1 MKALITGEDT
11 MNFANEMDRRDLE
24 LKSVMAVWVAFVA
37 MSAVFLGQL
46 F

>member
-1 MKALITGEDT
+1 MH
-11 MNFANEMDRRDLE
+11 FANELDRRDLE
-24 LKSVMAVWVAFVA
+24 LKSVMAVMVAFVA

>member
-1 MKALITGEDT
+1 MITGENT
-11 MNFANEMDRRDLE
+11 MNFANELDRRDLE

-46 F
+46 L